1 MRDGAAQRH
10 KLQQFNFTS
19 RLRLKSYFLQNNATM
34 NLVNYSDSDD
44 SGDEAPAPAK
54 VQPKPTLA
62 SSKPAIPKL
71 IDRSNPSK
79 IKVNLP
85 TASTSAGND
94 DIEKDAPPAKKQKT
108 SGGGFFGGLGG
119 TLPAPKN
126 TGKRPLGRGLGSGIS
141 LKTGAEKT
149 FSREPVQVEPVEPV
163 NLTSANG
170 TSDEHAE
177 GTGKLQEKPFTP
189 IGDVTRFKPLSV
201 IRRQQAKKKK
211 ATVSGAN
218 TNASTASAAAAPSS
232 TVDASKPK
240 VSLFSMSQQ
249 EMPSTRSTTSEY
261 KPLLLGSEKPSTQD
275 DSTML
280 DSSSADPASAP
291 AAPDPNSL
299 SSLNLSAA
307 ERRQLFG
314 RSGNAPEN
322 IQIQNFN
329 VDAQYQSNQEYIRS
343 GETIQHNPVHAIQ
356 PGKHSLR
363 QLVNAANV
371 QKDALEESFANK
383 AKRGGMGRGGGNW

>member
-1 MRDGAAQRH
+1 
-10 KLQQFNFTS
+10 
-19 RLRLKSYFLQNNATM
+19 M

-44 SGDEAPAPAK
+44 SGDEAPAPTKPEA
-54 VQPKPTLA
+54 KPTPA
-62 SSKPAIPKL
+62 PSKPAIPKL

-85 TASTSAGND
+85 AASASAAKD
-94 DIEKDAPPAKKQKT
+94 DIDKDAPPAKKQKT

-119 TLPAPKN
+119 ALPAPKN

-149 FSREPVQVEPVEPV
+149 FSREPVHVEPIEATKPA
-163 NLTSANG
+163 SGA
-170 TSDEHAE
+170 SDENTE
-177 GTGKLQEKPFTP
+177 GTEKSQEKPFTP
-189 IGDVTRFKPLSV
+189 MGDVTRFKPLSV

-211 ATVSGAN
+211 PGIPVAAN
-218 TNASTASAAAAPSS
+218 NASSSSAAETPPVAAAS
-232 TVDASKPK
+232 SKPK

-249 EMPSTRSTTSEY
+249 ELPSAKSKSSEY
-261 KPLLLGSEKPSTQD
+261 KPML
-275 DSTML
+275 L
-280 DSSSADPASAP
+280 DSEQTELQNDSSAPESSTADAAP
-291 AAPDPNSL
+291 APIPSDPNSL
-299 SSLNLSAA
+299 STLNLSAS

-314 RSGNAPEN
+314 RGGNVPDS

-343 GETIQHNPVHAIQ
+343 GETIQHNVVHAIQ

-363 QLVNAANV
+363 QLVNAATV
-371 QKDALEESFANK
+371 QKDALEESFASK